1 VATIST
7 RDFQRVLVKL
17 RDLRAWSVKRNID
30 PWAFR
35 QALITVLELD
45 TAVALERGV
54 PRENL
59 DKFDV
64 GGREEAQKFVRG
76 LK

>member
-1 VATIST
+1 MGPVNEKH
-7 RDFQRVLVKL
+7 FYRVLVKL

-35 QALITVLELD
+35 QAMITVLELD
-45 TAVALERGV
+45 TLAALERGV
-54 PRENL
+54 TRENL

-64 GGREEAQKFVRG
+64 GGREEARKFVRR
-76 LK
+76 LP